1 VNKGRTLGLIP
12 ARRGSKGI
20 PHKNMVDLGGHPLIE
35 WTMVVAKQCGDL
47 DRIVVSSDD
56 VEVLELARRQQLLP
70 LKRPSSLASDEAT
83 TDSVIRHCLDEFPS
97 YDYLVLLQPT
107 SPFRTSE
114 QVTAALTNLRSS
126 NFEAVI
132 SVAASKEHPELLVRI
147 EDNDQIRRVVAT
159 QVAERRQE
167 FVPAYRINGA
177 VYALK
182 VKSFL
187 SHGSI
192 SALRAAALI
201 MDEVTSTDI
210 DTVNEL
216 EACRVMVTRRF
227 IEFPAQ

>member
-1 VNKGRTLGLIP
+1 
-12 ARRGSKGI
+12 
-20 PHKNMVDLGGHPLIE
+20 MVDLGGHPLIE

-132 SVAASKEHPELLVRI
+132 SVAASKEHPELLVRL
-147 EDNDQIRRVVAT
+147 EDGGGLRYVVSGK
-159 QVAERRQE
+159 VAQRRQE
-167 FVPAYRINGA
+167 FRPTYRLNGA
-177 VYALK
+177 FYALK
-182 VKSFL
+182 VAAFL
-187 SHGSI
+187 RVGAI
-192 SALRAAALI
+192 SEMSAQAFP
-201 MDEVTSTDI
+201 MDAVTSMDI
-210 DTVNEL
+210 DTWGDL
-216 EACRVMVTRRF
+216 QHCREHVSKNVVK
-227 IEFPAQ
+227 FPLYHSVSE